1 VNYRKF
7 IYRNALRNKRRTGLT
22 ILSIAFSLFLLMALL
37 TFMKSLLNPVVE
49 EMSALRLITSGA
61 SSLAEMLPIAY
72 MDKIKRIP
80 GVVNVSPL
88 QWFNGMY
95 KDPKYMFANFATD
108 PRTIFEIY
116 SEQKITPETRA
127 AFIARRDGAVAGDDL
142 MERFGWKAGDRITL
156 TGTTF
161 PVDMELTIVGSFHFP
176 DYQNVLYFR
185 YDYLNEAMG
194 NFNQVG
200 AYVVRTTDA
209 GVVPVVGETIDAM
222 FRNSTTATKTDS
234 EKAFVLGFISML
246 GNVQGIIASV
256 AGVVVFAMLLV
267 AVSTMSMTVRE
278 RMREVAI
285 LKAIGYRR
293 RTVLALVMGEALLI
307 SMAGAFI
314 GMGMGELLRFADM
327 DKATQGFITRYN
339 PSPLNYLAVV
349 AAGVVIGLVA
359 GFIPAWQAA
368 KMSITGAMRRME

>member
-1 VNYRKF
+1 M
-7 IYRNALRNKRRTGLT
+7 
-22 ILSIAFSLFLLMALL
+22 LSIAFSLFLLMALL

-49 EMSALRLITSGA
+49 EVSALRLITSGS

-72 MDKIKRIP
+72 KDKIRRIP
-80 GVVNVSPL
+80 GVVNISPL
-88 QWFNGMY
+88 QWFNGVY

-108 PRTIFEIY
+108 PRTIFDIY

-156 TGTTF
+156 MGTTF
-161 PVDMELTIVGSFHFP
+161 PVDMELTIVGNFHYP

-194 NFNQVG
+194 NFNQIG
-200 AYVVRTTDA
+200 AYVIKTTDA
-209 GVVPVVGETIDAM
+209 GIAPKVGVAIDDM
-222 FRNSTTATKTDS
+222 FRNSSVATRTDT

-267 AVSTMSMTVRE
+267 AISTMSMTVRE

-285 LKAIGYRR
+285 LKALGYQR

-307 SMAGAFI
+307 SLVGAFV
-314 GMGMGELLRFADM
+314 GMGMGEILRFADI

-339 PSPLNYLAVV
+339 PSPLNYLAVI
-349 AAGVVIGLVA
+349 AAGIVIGLIS

-368 KMSITGAMRRME
+368 NMSITGAMKRLE